1 MEEGE
6 GRGGLWGTDA
16 VELRRA
22 VGGLSVPE
30 GVGLP
35 EGLSV
40 AGSEADAVTVADH
53 VTITSV
59 GVSVCDSVQE
69 PDPVQV
75 LVRRTVGVRVAVAL
89 REGRAGALRVPET
102 EGPVAVPVL
111 QLRVRG
117 VPVRLSEAGGDPE
130 RVAVAVSVTGTIV
143 GVAV

>member
-1 MEEGE
+1 M
-6 GRGGLWGTDA
+6 
-16 VELRRA
+16 
-22 VGGLSVPE
+22 SVPE
-30 GVGLP
+30 GVGLS

-75 LVRRTVGVRVAVAL
+75 LVRRTVGVRGGVAL
-89 REGRAGALRVPET
+89 VGGGPGAPGLPET
-102 EGPVAVPVL
+102 EVPLPALVRPR
-111 QLRVRG
+111 RVRG